1 MQIPSPCVIAGQTSD
16 SRYHTYYITASF
28 STTREGATPA
38 HDASLSDSTTM
49 KILFLC
55 TAHNS
60 LSQRLFLA
68 LCQTHSVTI
77 EYALSDKAMIEA
89 AALAQPDL
97 IICPFLTSRI
107 PPEIHTAYLTLI
119 VHPGPPGDAGP
130 SAIDWVLM
138 GDDGAVPESSQ
149 LLQTRTWSREG
160 RSHWGV
166 TVLQAV
172 AELDAGPIWA
182 FEQFQIDID
191 APGVTKSTL
200 YRGSITRAAITATLA
215 ALVRIATAAHRHT
228 YHGATYSLSHLVPD
242 MAYRLSS
249 VTKQLPFLG
258 GATHRRP
265 LLKAAHRDF
274 DVRLDT
280 ASDISRRVR
289 SADSQPGCLSRVF
302 GGPSL
307 YIYGGT
313 IEERP
318 DLLKG
323 VEDEPGSII
332 ACRDGAVCIATCDGL
347 GIWITHVR
355 RVKRKADAM
364 LWPKVPAAQG
374 LCELGLVQYGALE
387 RMLSPRPTVDWSK
400 AAHSTHQEIW
410 VDFASYPNAR
420 RVAYVYFDFY
430 NGAMSTEQCSR
441 LIEALE
447 FVASTHVVERR
458 LSAVVLMGGD
468 SYFSNGIALNVIES
482 SRDSAAET
490 WRNINRIDDV
500 VHMLLDDFPHRSIA
514 TVAALRGNCAAGGV
528 ALAAACDTVIVGSET
543 VLNPA
548 YRALGLHGS
557 EYHSLSYTGRCG
569 DRGAR
574 RLLRDMVP
582 ISPFRA
588 RDMGLVDHVLPGSG
602 QLLDTRIRNHI
613 RAMIPRAD
621 FQYVPGKWKAG
632 VDVSLSGL
640 AAARAHELGEMAKD
654 LWSARSER
662 YDSRRRDFVRKIKP
676 VRTPLR
682 FASHRRRGE
691 EEDEEESDLFDD
703 AANFEKQAL
712 ERMVQSRLLEMEQ
725 EQPSTP
731 PSPASSRGPMDCCDQ
746 DLTMLPHIEVGTR
759 RSLGP
764 VFSCYYSYEKA
775 DERNNEVV

>member
-1 MQIPSPCVIAGQTSD
+1 
-16 SRYHTYYITASF
+16 
-28 STTREGATPA
+28 
-38 HDASLSDSTTM
+38 M

-60 LSQRLFLA
+60 LSQQLFLA
-68 LCQTHSVTI
+68 LGRTHSLTV
-77 EYALSDKAMIEA
+77 EYALSDKVMIEA

-97 IICPFLTSRI
+97 IICPFLTSRV
-107 PPEIHTAYLTLI
+107 PSEIYTEYLTLI

-138 GDDGAVPESSQ
+138 GDDGAVAESSQ
-149 LLQTRTWSREG
+149 LLQTGAWSRAG

-182 FEQFQIDID
+182 FEQFEIDID
-191 APGVTKSTL
+191 SPGVTKSTL
-200 YRGSITRAAITATLA
+200 YRGPITRAAITATLA

-228 YHGATYSLSHLVPD
+228 CHPSTYALSRLVPD
-242 MAYRLSS
+242 PAYRLSS

-274 DVRLDT
+274 DVHSDT
-280 ASDISRRVR
+280 ARDISRRVR
-289 SADSQPGCLSRVF
+289 SADSQPGCLTRLF
-302 GGPSL
+302 GSPSL

-323 VEDEPGSII
+323 FQDEHEPGSIL
-332 ACRDGAVCIATCDGL
+332 ACRDGAVCIATCDGM

-355 RVKRKADAM
+355 RVKRKVDAM
-364 LWPKVPAAQG
+364 LWPKVPAAYG
-374 LCELGLVQYGALE
+374 LSELGLVDGDDGAL
-387 RMLSPRPTVDWSK
+387 RRTLKLSPRPTVDWSK
-400 AAHSTHQEIW
+400 AAHSTHQEIC

-482 SRDSAAET
+482 SPDPAAES

-500 VHMLLDDFPHRSIA
+500 VHMLLEDFPRRNIT
-514 TVAALRGNCAAGGV
+514 TVAAMRGNCAAGGV
-528 ALAAACDTVIVGSET
+528 ALATACDTVIVGSES

-557 EYHSLSYTGRCG
+557 EYHSLSYAGRCG
-569 DRGAR
+569 AEGAR

-588 RDMGLVDHVLPGSG
+588 REMGLIDHVLPGSG
-602 QLLDTRIRNHI
+602 QLLDTRIRNHV
-613 RAMIPRAD
+613 RAMILRAD

-632 VDVSLSGL
+632 VDVSSCGL
-640 AAARAHELGEMAKD
+640 AAARAQELGEMAKD
-654 LWSARSER
+654 FWSARSER
-662 YDSRRRDFVRKIKP
+662 YHSRRRDFVRKIKP
-676 VRTPLR
+676 VQTPLR
-682 FASHRRRGE
+682 FASHRRRGG
-691 EEDEEESDLFDD
+691 EEDEEESDAFDD
-703 AANFEKQAL
+703 ATQFENRAL
-712 ERMVQSRLLEMEQ
+712 ERMVRSRLLDMERQ
-725 EQPSTP
+725 KIFTP
-731 PSPASSRGPMDCCDQ
+731 PSPASSRGPMDCWDQ
-746 DLTMLPHIEVGTR
+746 DMIMLPNMEVGTR
-759 RSLGP
+759 RNLEP
-764 VFSCYYSYEKA
+764 VFSCYYSYDKA
-775 DERNNEVV
+775 N